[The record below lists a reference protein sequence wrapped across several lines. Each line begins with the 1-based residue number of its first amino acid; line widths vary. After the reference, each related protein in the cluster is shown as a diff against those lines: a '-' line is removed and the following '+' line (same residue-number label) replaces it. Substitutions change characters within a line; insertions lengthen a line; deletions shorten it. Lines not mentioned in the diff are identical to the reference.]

1 MAGLVQPAFGEQS
14 AYEAVDRASRGI
26 KGAGELS
33 KRHSR
38 LVDYFFENTR
48 DPIDVRRNDAAP
60 DDVEAKKSS
69 SLAKFAGIFPHDRAI
84 DRSMQGR

>member
-1 MAGLVQPAFGEQS
+1 MRPDSQHQ
-14 AYEAVDRASRGI
+14 AYGRCSPASRGI

-69 SLAKFAGIFPHDRAI
+69 SARALTLPAGEKLF
-84 DRSMQGR
+84 